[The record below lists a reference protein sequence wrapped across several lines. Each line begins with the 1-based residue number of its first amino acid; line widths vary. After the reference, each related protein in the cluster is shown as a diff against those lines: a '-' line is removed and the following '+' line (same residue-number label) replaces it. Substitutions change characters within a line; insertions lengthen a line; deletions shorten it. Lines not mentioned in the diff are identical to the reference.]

1 MGNNRPVQRLPSQ
14 PNETETGSSGFG
26 FLSKTGKGSAFD
38 FVQDEMK
45 ANLSGK

>member
-14 PNETETGSSGFG
+14 PETGSGGFA

-45 ANLSGK
+45 ANLGGK